1 MNAVTIDPETA
12 VLLKLVADARITNYV
27 AVASLTWL
35 LYDHVITF
43 RDEVEL
49 VWKGSRW
56 KSFLKIFYIWN
67 RYFCAV
73 AISLLTAQIRSD
85 SVYAN
90 TPPVCYSLRRTD
102 HLDSCR
108 VFYWLEGVLCITI
121 IAMVDSVLVLRVW
134 ILYNRDRRLL
144 CFLIPL
150 ITIEVT
156 VMLLVDLLVVPRA
169 QGYIH
174 VGPSLTGCYPLS
186 VPKYLVFYAVPSL
199 IVAFIMFSMTLFKC
213 LFSLRAGLANR
224 MPIVSLFLRDGVFWF
239 LGVFV
244 SIGATVLNWTIGKP
258 TLIELTN
265 TPSVVIF
272 SLIASHAL
280 LNIKGI
286 MSSDV
291 VDGTVVNQ
299 YQSGN
304 FNPRSVIFRPLA
316 HLNSSRRDSDVESET
331 DPHPARC
338 YP

>member
-174 VGPSLTGCYPLS
+174 VGLLPSECTEIFGFLCRS
-186 VPKYLVFYAVPSL
+186 
-199 IVAFIMFSMTLFKC
+199 AFIMFSMTLFKC